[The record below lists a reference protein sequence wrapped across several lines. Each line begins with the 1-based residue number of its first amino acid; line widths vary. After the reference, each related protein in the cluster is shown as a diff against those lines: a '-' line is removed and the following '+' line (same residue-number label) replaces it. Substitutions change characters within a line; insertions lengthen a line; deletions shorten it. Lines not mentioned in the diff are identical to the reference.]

1 MKKARIMH
9 CDSGGSPIPSQVFY
23 VQFNPS
29 ELSLVHTTGKYHK
42 VTNDDKND
50 NNSSVD
56 QQNTEEVSLTLK
68 LFFNTFEST
77 SQTTYQD
84 VRELMKPFKE
94 FCNYGITDEKQMEK
108 ICFHWGTMNI
118 IGFLTAYQETYS
130 IFSPDGKPV
139 RAEVSLTINGKDD
152 GYEKVTS
159 SKIKEPEKKVETP
172 FDKAMKTYNN
182 PARWKEFAS
191 QDTDM
196 RKILG

>member
-56 QQNTEEVSLTLK
+56 QQNIEEVSLTLK

-94 FCNYGITDEKQMEK
+94 FCNYGITDEKQ
-108 ICFHWGTMNI
+108 
-118 IGFLTAYQETYS
+118 
-130 IFSPDGKPV
+130 
-139 RAEVSLTINGKDD
+139 NGKDLFSLGND
-152 GYEKVTS
+152 EYYWFLNGLSRNIFYV
-159 SKIKEPEKKVETP
+159 
-172 FDKAMKTYNN
+172 F
-182 PARWKEFAS
+182 ARWKTCS
-191 QDTDM
+191 C
-196 RKILG
+196 RSILNNKWER